1 MSIESIRIE
10 VQRPLEPLMGLF
22 FDNRRKLLTTAE
34 AYCRLDN
41 LEELHAIGH
50 NFKGTCGSYGF
61 HELSRL
67 GSELQNAGDM
77 DNARELVRQMREHLD
92 KIEVVYI

>member
-1 MSIESIRIE
+1 MSDESIRVE
-10 VQRPLEPLMGLF
+10 VQKTLEPLMGFF
-22 FDNRRKLLTTAE
+22 FDNRCKLLTTAE
-34 AYCRLDN
+34 AYCRLDK
-41 LEELHAIGH
+41 LKELHTIGH

-67 GSELQNAGDM
+67 GSELQNAADM

-92 KIEVVYI
+92 MVEVVYI